1 MTRAHRFAQA
11 CCCALL
17 LLLSVARAE
26 ARQELSIWSAY
37 SGREEVGLRDAVA
50 AFQRRRPDL
59 DVKLLSIPFGAY
71 LAKLEAAIPTGNG
84 PDLFVDSH
92 ERMPELATRDLL
104 EPWPCPALARSQFAK
119 PHLDVLSDRG
129 QLLGLPL
136 ALKSLALYVNTALVP
151 DPVVTTARLRQLR
164 ATLPVG
170 TYPLVFEAENPYY
183 AAAVLH
189 APGGSL
195 LSKNGEYAFIG
206 EPAERTLENLWN
218 DWTRSRTIPEA
229 PSGDLVKRLF
239 ATGKAATAIS
249 GPWLATDLPA
259 TLQFRVEPLPA
270 LTEAGGNS
278 LLPFVTIEAV
288 SGLPATRRAAQDAFA
303 LAAFLAGEEG
313 AQIRAQNGG
322 QVVALAAVRSKI
334 SEAATGRFR
343 ARRRYR
349 HPDAGVSADARCL
362 GASGAR
368 IAERVARRSS
378 SQARTEKCRRNVRA
392 QHARG
397 ARAHQTGVALGSAQP
412 RGAMGSRE
420 ALQGLP

>member
-1 MTRAHRFAQA
+1 M
-11 CCCALL
+11 L
-17 LLLSVARAE
+17 LLLSVARSE

-92 ERMPELATRDLL
+92 ERMPELAARDLL
-104 EPWPCPALARSQFAK
+104 EPWPDPTTARAQFVK
-119 PHLDVLSDRG
+119 PHLDALSDHG

-151 DPVVTTARLRQLR
+151 EPIVTTARLRQLR

-189 APGGSL
+189 AFGGSL
-195 LSKNGEYAFIG
+195 LSKDGEYAFVG
-206 EPAERTLENLWN
+206 ASAERTLETLN
-218 DWTRSRTIPEA
+218 DWTRSGTIPEA

-278 LLPFVTIEAV
+278 LLPFVTIEAAFV
-288 SGLPATRRAAQDAFA
+288 TRHTARAQAAFA

-322 QVVALAAVRSKI
+322 QVVALPSVRDKIREPREAAFARA
-334 SEAATGRFR
+334 AATGIPMPV
-343 ARRRYR
+343 
-349 HPDAGVSADARCL
+349 HPRMHAVWEPAGR
-362 GASGAR
+362 
-368 IAERVARRSS
+368 
-378 SQARTEKCRRNVRA
+378 
-392 QHARG
+392 
-397 ARAHQTGVALGSAQP
+397 
-412 RGAMGSRE
+412 
-420 ALQGLP
+420 ALQSALRGGAQAKIALASAAAMFVRNTRAAPAPAKPAWLLVVLGLVMLWGAEKLFGACRNAEFRRGVR